1 MGGAIVDAMTNIPRH
16 PVAGLGL
23 LLVLGL
29 GPLLL
34 GGCAPPTPA
43 ADTDG
48 ATTVESLFEAGRSD
62 VVVEVDGIVQ
72 RTLSDDTEASRHQ
85 RFIVRLPT
93 GRTLLVAH
101 NIDLADRVPLT
112 TGDAVRLRGEYE
124 WNDQGGVVHWTHH
137 DPRGERPGGWIE
149 HEGRRYR

>member
-1 MGGAIVDAMTNIPRH
+1 MHAMTDVRRH
-16 PVAGLGL
+16 LMVVPGFLLVGPGL
-23 LLVLGL
+23 LLLA
-29 GPLLL
+29 
-34 GGCAPPTPA
+34 GCAPSAPA
-43 ADTDG
+43 ADPDG
-48 ATTVESLFEAGRSD
+48 TAAVESLFEARRSD
-62 VVVEVDGIVQ
+62 VVVEVGGIVQ
-72 RTLSDDTEASRHQ
+72 RTLSDDTEGSRHQ